1 MDYRELD
8 SLIETHKLH
17 KMLVKHQYRHNI
29 YNTLRDMIKA
39 FETMRIEEVYNAAGR
54 YKCDIY
60 ARAGT
65 YPVDTLYQFLFR
77 KVNK

>member
-1 MDYRELD
+1 MNYTELD
-8 SLIETHKLH
+8 TLIETHKLH
-17 KMLVKHQYRHNI
+17 KLLIKHQYRHDI

-39 FETMRIEEVYNAAGR
+39 FETMRMEEVYNAAGR
-54 YKCDIY
+54 YKCHIY
-60 ARAGT
+60 ARAGK